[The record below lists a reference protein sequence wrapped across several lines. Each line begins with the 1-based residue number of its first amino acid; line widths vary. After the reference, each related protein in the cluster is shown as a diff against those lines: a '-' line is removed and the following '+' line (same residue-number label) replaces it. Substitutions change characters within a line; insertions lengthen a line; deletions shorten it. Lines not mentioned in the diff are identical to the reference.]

1 MKFEQG
7 NKASA
12 GAGKT
17 KKTLLG
23 KDIIE
28 TYFIQDGGI
37 KKLLQTID
45 SIADNKE
52 RASAMLKLL
61 EFYMPKQ
68 KEVQN
73 NVFDG
78 MKFEILEMTEQEL
91 ETQIAEYEKRNKDV
105 ILKRL
110 EKY

>member
-7 NKASA
+7 NRA
-12 GAGKT
+12 GAGRPKGA
-17 KKTLLG
+17 KNKSTLLG
-23 KDIIE
+23 REQIE
-28 TYFIQDGGI
+28 NYFIQDGGI

-68 KEVQN
+68 KEVN
-73 NVFDG
+73 FLEAKND
-78 MKFEILEMTEQEL
+78 ISEMTEQEL
-91 ETQIAEYEKRNKDV
+91 DDAIAAYENRNKPV
-105 ILKRL
+105 LK
-110 EKY
+110 

>member
-12 GAGKT
+12 GRPKGAKN
-17 KKTLLG
+17 KSTLLG
-23 KDIIE
+23 REQIE
-28 TYFIQDGGI
+28 NYFIQDGGI
-37 KKLLQTID
+37 KKLMQTID

-73 NVFDG
+73 NIFDG
-78 MKFEILEMTEQEL
+78 MKFEILEATDDEL
-91 ETQIAEYEKRNKDV
+91 AERIAHYEKRQKPV
-105 ILKRL
+105 
-110 EKY
+110 

>member
-7 NKASA
+7 NRA
-12 GAGKT
+12 GAGRPKGSAN
-17 KKTLLG
+17 KSTLLG
-23 KDIIE
+23 RELIE
-28 TYFIQDGGI
+28 NYFIQDGGI

-68 KEVQN
+68 KEVN
-73 NVFDG
+73 FLEAKND
-78 MKFEILEMTEQEL
+78 ISEMTEQEL
-91 ETQIAEYEKRNKDV
+91 AERIAHYEKRQKPV
-105 ILKRL
+105 
-110 EKY
+110 